1 MTHWSRLYTVH
12 AEDTGRVNGSF
23 AMQLTNV

>member
-12 AEDTGRVNGSF
+12 AEDTSQGNGSL
-23 AMQLTNV
+23 AMQLTSV